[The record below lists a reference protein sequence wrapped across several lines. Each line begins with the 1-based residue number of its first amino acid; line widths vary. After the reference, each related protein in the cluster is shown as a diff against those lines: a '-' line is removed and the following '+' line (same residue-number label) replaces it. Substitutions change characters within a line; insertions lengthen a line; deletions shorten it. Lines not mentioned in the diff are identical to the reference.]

1 MYAAT
6 ASQALFA
13 DCVRGGRNT
22 LLVGAPGTGKT
33 SALHMTEFDLRESDR
48 PVAYVSLAPAEDVGH
63 ATVAIYRAAAAQGWL
78 EADDDL
84 VDAAL
89 RTDDPYAPNALI
101 RQLGSA
107 PDDAVI
113 LVDDVHSEVGH
124 GLFGRLRDE
133 LWQYGLVWGVAAD
146 SSEAHGLRRP
156 PADAFFEEVVHLESP
171 AAGERR
177 ALLRRRAGREGM
189 PLTDTAIDALAEYG
203 AASLRDLLAAARQ
216 VTVSGLQPQTVV
228 IGTERRRRRAEE
240 AGGRPA
246 AMLVSEME
254 HLGPV
259 SAGDEQLL
267 DALGWT
273 RPRAVDLLNQLE
285 AAGVV
290 RSHVERRD
298 GPGRPR
304 KLYELRPA
312 TEFVA

>member
-1 MYAAT
+1 
-6 ASQALFA
+6 
-13 DCVRGGRNT
+13 
-22 LLVGAPGTGKT
+22 
-33 SALHMTEFDLRESDR
+33 
-48 PVAYVSLAPAEDVGH
+48 
-63 ATVAIYRAAAAQGWL
+63 
-78 EADDDL
+78 
-84 VDAAL
+84 
-89 RTDDPYAPNALI
+89 
-101 RQLGSA
+101 
-107 PDDAVI
+107 
-113 LVDDVHSEVGH
+113 
-124 GLFGRLRDE
+124 
-133 LWQYGLVWGVAAD
+133 
-146 SSEAHGLRRP
+146 
-156 PADAFFEEVVHLESP
+156 
-171 AAGERR
+171 
-177 ALLRRRAGREGM
+177 
-189 PLTDTAIDALAEYG
+189 
-203 AASLRDLLAAARQ
+203 